1 MKVELMESML
11 RHGEYDKL
19 IEQLEQEENL
29 GEKEKLTLAQAY
41 LLLGNDDKA
50 SKLAHKLINA
60 DGEDSVYKE
69 EAKKIVDAF
78 FGEDD
83 ALDNYRQELKT
94 SFRKQE
100 STVTEEKF
108 YLEEIEDLFEETVG
122 MEQAKKSL
130 QAYISCCSLDEE
142 RDTHN
147 LLRVTEELHNFAI
160 VGDRGSGKN
169 HLVNL
174 ICSMLNYEEDS
185 QQTICMRNIK
195 EKKDLENLFQCHG
208 IVIIIDNIEDFF
220 LNDDVSENIKKDVVN
235 CFEDLMIQ
243 NVEEDGCIV
252 ILTGNL
258 EAMEKIKQLNPA
270 LENLFFDFINIEK
283 YSVDELWEIF
293 NQMAMDDAFRISP
306 ECEDDVRRW
315 LASESKLKEFTNT
328 IALKNLLNEAKKNLA
343 LRYKKFEIEEGEN
356 ILHVDED
363 KMIQKLC
370 RLEQEDFVGNGNE
383 KTIDELCSE
392 LENMTGLARVKKEVR
407 AQIARVNIS
416 MKAAKA
422 GAKRKDSH
430 GTLHMAFVGEPGTG
444 KTTVAKMVGKIYCA
458 LGVLPG
464 DEVYTVS
471 RADLVSQYIGGTAR
485 CVKEVCQR
493 ADGGVLFIDEAY
505 SLVNSDQDS
514 YGKEAVDTLI
524 QEMEN
529 RRDTMMV
536 ILAGYEKPMM
546 EFFKANPGFKSRVP
560 NIIHFDDYELEEMTQ
575 IFENMA
581 VQDGYYLDADAL
593 SGLSGLLTEK
603 SKEADFGNARGVR
616 NVLDQVIAAQSQRLS
631 AQIEQGDENVQ
642 INYDE
647 LTGADIAVIQK
658 KVNTEEKTIEQLLAE
673 LDRLEGLQSVKK
685 QVNDMVNS
693 MKYINLM
700 KARGLN
706 PGRNQ
711 GTMHLIFS
719 GNPGT
724 GKSTVA
730 SLLGQIYVK
739 LGVLKKNT
747 FILAKRSD
755 LVAQYMGQTA
765 ARVANKVAEAD
776 GGILFIDEAYQLYN
790 GENDSYGEEAIG
802 TLLSLVEEKRDSLMV
817 ILAGYTENMDEFL
830 AVNPGLRSRFPNIIE
845 FTDYSVSELLNIF
858 EKMADSDGKKLE
870 NGVLELVKQ
879 EIENRRAGN
888 PKEFANARGVRNI
901 LDEIILKQRSRII
914 REEIEGKQHTDDE
927 LVMIIKDDI
936 RK

>member
-1 MKVELMESML
+1 MKIELMESML
-11 RHGEYDKL
+11 RHGEYGKL
-19 IEQLEQEENL
+19 IAQLEQEENP
-29 GEKEKLTLAQAY
+29 GEKERLTLAQAY
-41 LLLGNDDKA
+41 LLQGDDDSA
-50 SKLAHKLINA
+50 SKIAHKLANA
-60 DGEDSVYKE
+60 EGEEDVCKA
-69 EAKKIVDAF
+69 EAKKIVNAF
-78 FGEDD
+78 FDDTLED
-83 ALDNYRQELKT
+83 YRQNLKA

-100 STVTEEKF
+100 ETAAEEKF
-108 YLEEIEDLFEETVG
+108 VLEEIEELFEDTIG
-122 MEQAKKSL
+122 MEQARESL
-130 QAYISCCSLDEE
+130 QAYASFCTLDNE
-142 RDTHN
+142 RMFHN
-147 LLRVTEELHNFAI
+147 LSGVKEGLHNFAI
-160 VGDRGSGKN
+160 MGERGSGKS
-169 HLVNL
+169 HLAEL
-174 ICSMLNYEEDS
+174 ICERLNYDEEN
-185 QQTICMRNIK
+185 QMTIYMRNIK
-195 EKKDLENLFQCHG
+195 EKKDLDNLFKCQG
-208 IVIIIDNIEDFF
+208 SAIIIDNIEDFF
-220 LNDDVSENIKKDVVN
+220 LNDDVKENSKKDIAN
-235 CFEDLMIQ
+235 CLEDLMNQ
-243 NVEEDGCIV
+243 NMEEDGCTV
-252 ILTGNL
+252 ILTGSP
-258 EAMEKIKQLNPA
+258 EAMEKLKQLNQT
-270 LENLFFDFINIEK
+270 LENLFFDFIKIEK
-283 YSVDELWEIF
+283 YSVNELWEIL
-293 NQMAMDDAFRISP
+293 NLMADNDGFRISP
-306 ECEDDVRRW
+306 ECEEDVRRW
-315 LASESKLKEFTNT
+315 LSSESKLKEFTNT
-328 IALKNLLNEAKKNLA
+328 IALENLLKEAKKNLG
-343 LRYKKFEIEEGEN
+343 LRYKKFELEEGEN
-356 ILHVDED
+356 ILNVEEN
-363 KMIQKLC
+363 KILQKLC
-370 RLEQEDFVGNGNE
+370 RIEQEDFVENGNE

-392 LENMTGLARVKKEVR
+392 LENMTGLERVKKEVR

-416 MKAAKA
+416 MKAARA

-471 RADLVSQYIGGTAR
+471 RADLVSQYVGGTAR
-485 CVKEVCQR
+485 SVREACQR

-505 SLVNSDQDS
+505 SLVNSEQDS

-546 EFFKANPGFKSRVP
+546 EFFKANPGFKSRMP
-560 NIIHFDDYELEEMTQ
+560 NIIHFDDYELEEMVQ
-575 IFENMA
+575 IFESMA
-581 VQDGYYLDADAL
+581 VQDGYYLDAEAL
-593 SGLSGLLTEK
+593 SEISGLLREK

-631 AQIEQGDENVQ
+631 SQIEQGGENAE

-647 LTGADIAVIQK
+647 LTGADIEAIQK
-658 KVNTEEKTIEQLLAE
+658 KVNTEEKTIEQLLEE
-673 LDRLEGLQSVKK
+673 LERLEGLHSVKK

-700 KARGLN
+700 KERGLN

-739 LGVLKKNT
+739 LGVLRKNT

-790 GENDSYGEEAIG
+790 GEQDSYGEEAIG

-817 ILAGYTENMDEFL
+817 ILAGYTENMDDFL

-845 FTDYSVSELLNIF
+845 FTDYSVPELLRIF
-858 EKMADSDGKKLE
+858 EKMAESDGKKLE
-870 NGVLELVKQ
+870 DGVLELVEQ
-879 EIENRRAGN
+879 EIESRRTGN
-888 PKEFANARGVRNI
+888 EKEFANARGVRNI
-901 LDEIILKQRSRII
+901 LDEIILKQRSRIVY
-914 REEIEGKQHTDDE
+914 EEMAGTYHTDDE
-927 LVMIIKDDI
+927 LVLIKKDDV
-936 RK
+936 RR

>member
-1 MKVELMESML
+1 MKTELMESML

-19 IEQLEQEENL
+19 IGQLEQEENP
-29 GEKEKLTLAQAY
+29 GEKESLVLAQAY
-41 LLLGNDDKA
+41 LLLGSDKEA
-50 SKLAHKLINA
+50 SNIAFKLMNA
-60 DGEDSVYKE
+60 DGEDSESKA
-69 EAKKIVDAF
+69 EAKKIVNAF
-78 FGEDD
+78 FNSELDKYRED
-83 ALDNYRQELKT
+83 LKA
-94 SFRKQE
+94 SLKKQE
-100 STVTEEKF
+100 TTVVEEKVF
-108 YLEEIEDLFEETVG
+108 SEEIEDAFENTIG
-122 MEQAKKSL
+122 MEQAKESL
-130 QAYISCCSLDEE
+130 EKYLSCNTLDEMRMQNE
-142 RDTHN
+142 LTG
-147 LLRVTEELHNFAI
+147 VTEGMHNFAI
-160 VGDRGSGKN
+160 MGERGSGKS
-169 HLVNL
+169 HLAEIISN
-174 ICSMLNYEEDS
+174 IMRYGEEDRE
-185 QQTICMRNIK
+185 TIYLRNIK
-195 EKKDLENLFQCHG
+195 ERKNLEEIFKCEG
-208 IVIIIDNIEDFF
+208 ILILIENIEDFF
-220 LNDDVSENIKKDVVN
+220 LNSDVKENVKRDIANCLEDFMKDN
-235 CFEDLMIQ
+235 L
-243 NVEEDGCIV
+243 EEDGCRI
-252 ILTGNL
+252 ILTGST
-258 EAMEKIKQLNPA
+258 EAFEKMKQLNPT
-270 LENLFFDFINIEK
+270 LENMFFDFIKIEK
-283 YSVDELWEIF
+283 YSVDELLEILYL
-293 NQMAMDDAFRISP
+293 MAMKDGFRVSP
-306 ECEDDVRRW
+306 ECEEDVRRW

-328 IALKNLLNEAKKNLA
+328 IALRNLLKEAKKNLA
-343 LRYKKFEIEEGEN
+343 LRYKEFEEEEGEN
-356 ILHVDED
+356 IKNVEKNRIL
-363 KMIQKLC
+363 QKLC

-383 KTIDELCSE
+383 KTIDELCCE
-392 LENMTGLARVKKEVR
+392 LENMTGLERVKKEVR

-422 GAKRKDSH
+422 GAKHKDSH
-430 GTLHMAFVGEPGTG
+430 GTFHMAFVGEPGTG

-485 CVKEVCQR
+485 CVREVCQR

-505 SLVNSDQDS
+505 SLVNSEQDS

-560 NIIHFDDYELEEMTQ
+560 NIIHFDDYELEEMVQ
-575 IFENMA
+575 IFESMA
-581 VQDGYYLDADAL
+581 VADGYYLDADAL
-593 SGLSGLLTEK
+593 SRLSGLLREK

-631 AQIEQGDENVQ
+631 AQLAQGDENVQ

-647 LTGADIAVIQK
+647 LTGADIEVIQQ
-658 KVNTEEKTIEQLLAE
+658 KVNTEEKTIEQLLEE
-673 LDRLEGLQSVKK
+673 LERLEGLQSVKK

-700 KARGLN
+700 KERGLN

-739 LGVLKKNT
+739 LGVLRKNT

-755 LVAQYMGQTA
+755 LIAQYMGQTA

-790 GENDSYGEEAIG
+790 GEQDSYGEEAIG

-830 AVNPGLRSRFPNIIE
+830 EVNPGLRSRFPNIIE
-845 FTDYSVSELLNIF
+845 FMDYSVDELLRIF
-858 EKMADSDGKKLE
+858 EKMAVIDGKKLE
-870 NGVLELVKQ
+870 DGVLSLVKQ

-888 PKEFANARGVRNI
+888 EKEFANARGVRNI
-901 LDEIILKQRSRII
+901 LDEIILKQRSRIVK
-914 REEIEGKQHTDDE
+914 EEIEGKEHTNEE
-927 LVMIIKDDI
+927 LVMIKKDDVK
-936 RK
+936 R

>member
-1 MKVELMESML
+1 MKTELMESML

-19 IEQLEQEENL
+19 ITQLEQEENP
-29 GEKEKLTLAQAY
+29 GNQERITLAKAY
-41 LLLGNDDKA
+41 LLIGDDDMA
-50 SKLAHKLINA
+50 SKIAHKLANS
-60 DGEDSVYKE
+60 DGEDDIYKD
-69 EAKKIVDAF
+69 EAKKIVNAF
-78 FGEDD
+78 FDD
-83 ALDNYRQELKT
+83 TLDDYRQNLKAN
-94 SFRKQE
+94 FRKQDNV
-100 STVTEEKF
+100 TTEEESF
-108 YLEEIEDLFEETVG
+108 LEEIEDLFDYTVG
-122 MEQAKKSL
+122 MNQAKESL
-130 QAYISCCSLDEE
+130 QTYVSCRCLDVE
-142 RDTHN
+142 RTSRD
-147 LLRVTEELHNFAI
+147 LLGVIEDIHNFAI
-160 VGDRGSGKN
+160 VGERGMGKT
-169 HLVNL
+169 HLADI
-174 ICSMLNYEEDS
+174 ICKMMNYDEDNCE
-185 QQTICMRNIK
+185 TVYLRNVK
-195 EKKDLENLFQCHG
+195 ERKDLDNLFKCKG
-208 IVIIIDNIEDFF
+208 IAIIIDNIEDFF
-220 LNDDVSENIKKDVVN
+220 LNNDVSETAKKDIVN
-235 CFEDLMIQ
+235 CLEDLMNQ
-243 NVEEDGCIV
+243 NMDEDGCVI
-252 ILTGNL
+252 ILTGNS
-258 EAMEKIKQLNPA
+258 EAMDKIKQLNPA
-270 LENLFFDFINIEK
+270 FENMFFDFIEIKK

-293 NQMAMDDAFRISP
+293 NIMAEQDGFKIGA

-315 LASESKLKEFTNT
+315 LASESKLKGFTYT
-328 IALKNLLNEAKKNLA
+328 IALQNLLKEAKKNLA
-343 LRYKKFEIEEGEN
+343 RRYKKFELEKGEEILNIEDN
-356 ILHVDED
+356 
-363 KMIQKLC
+363 KMLQKLC
-370 RLEQEDFVGNGNE
+370 RLEQEDFVGNANE
-383 KTIDELCSE
+383 KSIDELCNE
-392 LENMTGLARVKKEVR
+392 LENMTGLERVKKEVR

-416 MKAAKA
+416 MKAEKA
-422 GAKRKDSH
+422 GAKHKDGH

-444 KTTVAKMVGKIYCA
+444 KTTVARMIGKIYCA

-471 RADLVSQYIGGTAR
+471 RADLISQYVGGTAR
-485 CVKEVCQR
+485 SVREICQR

-560 NIIHFDDYELEEMTQ
+560 NIIHFDDYELEEMVQ
-575 IFENMA
+575 IFESMA

-593 SGLSGLLTEK
+593 AGLTGLIREK

-631 AQIEQGDENVQ
+631 SQIEQGDDSMQ

-647 LTGADIAVIQK
+647 LTGADINAIQK
-658 KVNTEEKTIEQLLAE
+658 KVNTEEKTIEQLLDE
-673 LDRLEGLQSVKK
+673 LDRLEGLESVKK

-693 MKYINLM
+693 MKYIKLM
-700 KARGLN
+700 KERGLN

-739 LGVLKKNT
+739 LGVLRKNT

-845 FTDYSVSELLNIF
+845 FTDYSVKELLRIF
-858 EKMADSDGKKLE
+858 EKMAASDSKKLE
-870 NGVLELVKQ
+870 DGVIDLVEQ
-879 EIENRRAGN
+879 DIENRRSGN
-888 PKEFANARGVRNI
+888 AKEFANARGVRNI
-901 LDEIILKQRSRII
+901 LDEIISRQRSRII
-914 REEIEGKQHTDDE
+914 REEMRGIYHNDDE
-927 LVMIIKDDI
+927 LVTIKKDDVE
-936 RK
+936 

>member
-1 MKVELMESML
+1 MKTELMESML

-19 IEQLEQEENL
+19 IGQLEQEENP
-29 GEKEKLTLAQAY
+29 GEKESLVLAQAY
-41 LLLGNDDKA
+41 LLQGSDKEA
-50 SKLAHKLINA
+50 SNIAFKLMNA
-60 DGEDSVYKE
+60 EGEESESKA
-69 EAKKIVDAF
+69 EAKKIVNAF
-78 FGEDD
+78 FDSELDRYRED
-83 ALDNYRQELKT
+83 LKA
-94 SFRKQE
+94 SLKKQE
-100 STVTEEKF
+100 TTVVEEKVF
-108 YLEEIEDLFEETVG
+108 SEEIEDAFENTIG
-122 MEQAKKSL
+122 MEQAKESL
-130 QAYISCCSLDEE
+130 EKYLSCNTLDEMRMQNE
-142 RDTHN
+142 
-147 LLRVTEELHNFAI
+147 LAGVTEGMHNFAI
-160 VGDRGSGKN
+160 MGERGSGKS
-169 HLVNL
+169 HLAEIISN
-174 ICSMLNYEEDS
+174 IMRYGEEDRE
-185 QQTICMRNIK
+185 TIYLRNIK
-195 EKKDLENLFQCHG
+195 ERKNLEEIFKCEG
-208 IVIIIDNIEDFF
+208 ILILIENIEDFF
-220 LNDDVSENIKKDVVN
+220 LNSDVKENVKRDIANCLEDFMKDN
-235 CFEDLMIQ
+235 L
-243 NVEEDGCIV
+243 EEDGCRI
-252 ILTGNL
+252 ILTGST
-258 EAMEKIKQLNPA
+258 EAFEKMKQLNPT
-270 LENLFFDFINIEK
+270 LENMFFDFIKIEK
-283 YSVDELWEIF
+283 YSVDELLEILYL
-293 NQMAMDDAFRISP
+293 MAMKDGFRVSP
-306 ECEDDVRRW
+306 ECEEDVRRW

-328 IALKNLLNEAKKNLA
+328 IALRNLLKEAKKNLA
-343 LRYKKFEIEEGEN
+343 LRYKEFEEEEGEN
-356 ILHVDED
+356 IKNVEKNRIL
-363 KMIQKLC
+363 QKLC

-392 LENMTGLARVKKEVR
+392 LENMTGLERVKKEVR

-422 GAKRKDSH
+422 GAKHKDSH

-485 CVKEVCQR
+485 CVREVCQR

-505 SLVNSDQDS
+505 SLVNSEQDS

-560 NIIHFDDYELEEMTQ
+560 NIIHFDDYELEEMVQ
-575 IFENMA
+575 IFESMA
-581 VQDGYYLDADAL
+581 AGDGYYLDAEAL
-593 SGLSGLLTEK
+593 SRLSGLLREK

-631 AQIEQGDENVQ
+631 AQLAQGDENVQ

-647 LTGADIAVIQK
+647 LTGADIEVIQQ
-658 KVNTEEKTIEQLLAE
+658 KVNTEEKTIEQLLKE
-673 LDRLEGLQSVKK
+673 LERLEGLQSVKK

-700 KARGLN
+700 KERGLN

-739 LGVLKKNT
+739 LGVLRKNT

-755 LVAQYMGQTA
+755 LIAQYMGQTA

-790 GENDSYGEEAIG
+790 GEQDSYGEEAIG

-830 AVNPGLRSRFPNIIE
+830 EVNPGLRSRFPNIIE
-845 FTDYSVSELLNIF
+845 FTDYSVDELLRIF
-858 EKMADSDGKKLE
+858 EKMAVIDGKKLE
-870 NGVLELVKQ
+870 DGVLSLVKQ

-888 PKEFANARGVRNI
+888 EKEFANARGVRNI
-901 LDEIILKQRSRII
+901 LDEIILKQRSRIVK
-914 REEIEGKQHTDDE
+914 EEIEGKEHTNEE
-927 LVMIIKDDI
+927 LVMIKKDDVK
-936 RK
+936 R

>member
-1 MKVELMESML
+1 MKTELMESML

-19 IEQLEQEENL
+19 IGQLEQEENP
-29 GEKEKLTLAQAY
+29 GEKESLVLAQAY
-41 LLLGNDDKA
+41 LLLGSDKEA
-50 SKLAHKLINA
+50 SNIAFKLMNA
-60 DGEDSVYKE
+60 EGEESESKA
-69 EAKKIVDAF
+69 EAKKIVNAF
-78 FGEDD
+78 FNSELDKYRED
-83 ALDNYRQELKT
+83 LKA
-94 SFRKQE
+94 SFKKQE
-100 STVTEEKF
+100 TAVAWEKVF
-108 YLEEIEDLFEETVG
+108 SEEIEDAFENTIG
-122 MEQAKKSL
+122 MEQAKESL
-130 QAYISCCSLDEE
+130 EKYLSCNTLDEM
-142 RDTHN
+142 RLQNN
-147 LLRVTEELHNFAI
+147 LTGVTEGMHNFAI
-160 VGDRGSGKN
+160 MGERGSGKS
-169 HLVNL
+169 HLAE
-174 ICSMLNYEEDS
+174 IISGIMRYGEEDRE
-185 QQTICMRNIK
+185 TIYLRNIK
-195 EKKDLENLFQCHG
+195 ERKNLEEIFKCEG
-208 IVIIIDNIEDFF
+208 ILILIENIEDFF
-220 LNDDVSENIKKDVVN
+220 LNSDVKENVKRDIANCLEDFMKDN
-235 CFEDLMIQ
+235 L
-243 NVEEDGCIV
+243 EEDGCRV
-252 ILTGNL
+252 ILTGST
-258 EAMEKIKQLNPA
+258 EAFEKMKQLNPT
-270 LENLFFDFINIEK
+270 LENMFFDFIKIEK
-283 YSVDELWEIF
+283 YSVDELLQILYL
-293 NQMAMDDAFRISP
+293 MAMKDGFRVSP
-306 ECEDDVRRW
+306 ECEEDVRRW

-328 IALKNLLNEAKKNLA
+328 IALRNLLKEAKKNLA
-343 LRYKKFEIEEGEN
+343 LRYKEFEEEEGEN
-356 ILHVDED
+356 IKNVEQNRML
-363 KMIQKLC
+363 QKLC

-392 LENMTGLARVKKEVR
+392 LENMTGLERVKKEVR

-422 GAKRKDSH
+422 GAKHKDSH

-485 CVKEVCQR
+485 CVREVCQR

-505 SLVNSDQDS
+505 SLVNSEQDS

-560 NIIHFDDYELEEMTQ
+560 NIIHFDDYELEEMVQ
-575 IFENMA
+575 IFESMA
-581 VQDGYYLDADAL
+581 VADGYYLDADAL
-593 SGLSGLLTEK
+593 SRLSGLLREK

-631 AQIEQGDENVQ
+631 AQLAQGDENVQ

-647 LTGADIAVIQK
+647 LTGADIEVIQK
-658 KVNTEEKTIEQLLAE
+658 KVNTEEKTIEQLLEE
-673 LDRLEGLQSVKK
+673 LERLEGLQSVKK

-700 KARGLN
+700 KERGLN

-739 LGVLKKNT
+739 LGVLRKNT

-755 LVAQYMGQTA
+755 LIAQYMGQTA

-790 GENDSYGEEAIG
+790 GEQDSYGEEAIG

-830 AVNPGLRSRFPNIIE
+830 EVNPGLRSRFPNIIE
-845 FTDYSVSELLNIF
+845 FTDYSVDELLRIF
-858 EKMADSDGKKLE
+858 EKMAATDGKKLE
-870 NGVLELVKQ
+870 DGVLSLVKQ
-879 EIENRRAGN
+879 EIESRRAGN
-888 PKEFANARGVRNI
+888 EKEFANARGVRNI
-901 LDEIILKQRSRII
+901 LDEIILKQRSRIVK
-914 REEIEGKQHTDDE
+914 EEIEGKEHTNEE
-927 LVMIIKDDI
+927 LVMIKKDDVK
-936 RK
+936 R